1 MAKLVILIAG
11 NICAG
16 KTTLLNY
23 LKENSNVFSKFLQED
38 EELKTVKEF
47 IDPDS
52 LELFYK
58 DRKRYTS
65 IFEFSCLM
73 GRIVRYSLAEQQK
86 GIVIFDRGI
95 IEGAETFVK
104 NSYNEECLSN
114 KDYEDYINKMQTLF
128 DDLLRNSDQK
138 KWLEQIIVYLRVS
151 DPEILQERQKK
162 RATKGETIPIEYLKD
177 LNNCYENYFANI
189 KSVYEKYGLNYP
201 KVIEIDASKD
211 IKENENHLQEC
222 ANRIIEAVGEIL
234 NGNKSEN

>member
-16 KTTLLNY
+16 KTTLLKY
-23 LKENSNVFSKFLQED
+23 LQEHTNLFDKFLSEG

-47 IDPDS
+47 IDLDS

-73 GRIVRYSLAEQQK
+73 GRIVRYSLADCTK

-151 DPEILQERQKK
+151 DSEILQERQRK
-162 RATKGETIPIEYLKD
+162 RATKGETIPLEYLKD
-177 LNNCYENYFANI
+177 LNTCYENYFANI
-189 KSVYEKYGLNYP
+189 KAVYERYGLNSP
-201 KVIEIDASKD
+201 RVIEIDASKD
-211 IKENENHLQEC
+211 IEKDENYLKEC
-222 ANRIIEAVGEIL
+222 AEKIIKEVGAIL
-234 NGNKSEN
+234 NGNK